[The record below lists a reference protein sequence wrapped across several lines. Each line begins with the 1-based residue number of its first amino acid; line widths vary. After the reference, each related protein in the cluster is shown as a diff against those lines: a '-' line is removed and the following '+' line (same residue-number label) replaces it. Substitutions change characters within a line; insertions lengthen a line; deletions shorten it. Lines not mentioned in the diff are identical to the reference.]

1 MAKENEKLQA
11 VLGKLEA
18 ISNSAR
24 VMGSE
29 GLVEDIKIV
38 IEQIK
43 KDL

>member
-1 MAKENEKLQA
+1 MVKQNEKLEA
-11 VLGKLEA
+11 VLERLVA

-29 GLVEDIKIV
+29 GLVEDINSV